1 MKIMAI
7 TRRVPGATVEKIQ
20 ALQVPEA
27 TMVWKFITENLIRE
41 IYFDADKPCVVLM
54 LVCASK
60 EEAAM
65 RLASLPMVEQKQ
77 IDFDYYTLGPYTQL
91 SNLFATSQV

>member
-20 ALQVPEA
+20 ALQIPEA
-27 TMVWKFITENLIRE
+27 TMVWKFIKENFIRE
-41 IYFDADKPCVVLM
+41 IYFDAEKPCVVLV
-54 LVCASK
+54 LECASK

-77 IDFDYYTLGPYTQL
+77 IDFDYCTLGPYTQL
-91 SNLFATSQV
+91 SNLFAKS